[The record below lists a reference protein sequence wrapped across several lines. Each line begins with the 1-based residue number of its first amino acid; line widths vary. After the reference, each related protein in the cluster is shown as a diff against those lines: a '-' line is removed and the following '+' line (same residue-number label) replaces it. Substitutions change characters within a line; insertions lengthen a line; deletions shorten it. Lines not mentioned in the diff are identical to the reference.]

1 MRILGLV
8 GSSRK
13 LGNTEVLV
21 KEVVRSAAA
30 DDDDVRLL
38 RLTDLRLEYCT
49 GCMVCAFRDGGP
61 CRLDD
66 DMEFLLAEMQAADAL
81 VLGAP
86 VYALLPPGP
95 VKLMADRF
103 IMALARQ
110 ECFVGKVA
118 VTVGVAGLAEWS
130 QLMLPLLNSAVMA
143 FGYRLVDALLVC
155 APGPGQVL
163 LDPANVERA
172 ITAGRNLRRAL
183 NGEDVRPDFGPGHCP
198 VCGADFFRLT
208 PTGLECPVCLA
219 PGQLLDGVPIFGE
232 SPAHRWEPAALRHHF
247 HDWIRA
253 TGPAYLALRS
263 EIKDRQQPYRALDGW
278 WIQPPREMSRSR

>member
-21 KEVVRSAAA
+21 KEVARAAAA
-30 DDDDVRLL
+30 DDDAVRLL

-49 GCMVCAFRDGGP
+49 GCMACAFRDGGP

-66 DMEFLLAEMQAADAL
+66 DMEFLLAEMQATDAL

-86 VYALLPPGP
+86 AYALLPPGP
-95 VKLMADRF
+95 IKLIADRF

-110 ECFVGKVA
+110 ERFAGKVA
-118 VTVGVAGLAEWS
+118 VTVGVAGLELWS
-130 QLMLPLLNSAVMA
+130 RLVLPLLNSAVMA
-143 FGYRLVDALLVC
+143 FGYRLADAMMAY

-163 LDPANVERA
+163 VDPANAARA
-172 ITAGRNLRRAL
+172 AAAGRSLRRAL
-183 NGEDVRPDFGPGHCP
+183 DGDDVRPDFGPGRCP
-198 VCGADFFRLT
+198 ICGADFFRLADAG
-208 PTGLECPVCLA
+208 PECPVCLA
-219 PGQLLDGVPIFGE
+219 QGRWVDGVPTFDE
-232 SPAHRWEPAALRHHF
+232 RPTHRWEPESLKHHF

-253 TGPAYLALRS
+253 TGPTYLAQRAQ
-263 EIKDRQQPYRALDGW
+263 IKELQRPYRQMDSW
-278 WIQPPREMSRSR
+278 WIRPPRGDTA